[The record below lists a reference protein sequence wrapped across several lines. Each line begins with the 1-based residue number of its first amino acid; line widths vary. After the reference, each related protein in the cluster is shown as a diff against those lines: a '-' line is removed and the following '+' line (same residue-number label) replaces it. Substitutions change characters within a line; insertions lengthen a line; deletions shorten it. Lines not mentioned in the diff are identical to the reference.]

1 MAIKGKTKTKSK
13 RQQARAPR
21 REPVP
26 VPKPVYARRWV
37 QVTAAFLL
45 GIGVLLFAAWVR
57 GNLRN
62 DRARDQAAQ
71 ELATQ
76 RQVVQGWKGVVEGQ
90 IGTVGQIQTGTPQP
104 PIVASEV
111 TSALATLAKGQDK
124 GVKAA
129 TLQQTRTA
137 LKAAANQIETYALS
151 EAVAG
156 KGFEGGPAEFLLT
169 SQTELASALHG
180 YEDAARLAMLAL
192 AGDPDTRK
200 DIATAAQDVET
211 RAGEL
216 LQKGWIQYQNA
227 LGSVQ
232 LLSPLGPAVSSAGP
246 TG

>member
-26 VPKPVYARRWV
+26 VPKPVYQRRWV

-45 GIGVLLFAAWVR
+45 GVGVLLFAAWVR

-62 DRARDQAAQ
+62 DRARDEAAQ

-76 RQVVQGWKGVVEGQ
+76 RQVVQGWKGVVEDQ
-90 IGTVGQIQTGTPQP
+90 IGTVGQIQTGTLQP
-104 PIVASEV
+104 PIVASAV
-111 TSALATLAKGQDK
+111 TSALSTLAKGQDK
-124 GVKAA
+124 GVEAA
-129 TLQQTRTA
+129 TLRQTRTA
-137 LKAAANQIETYALS
+137 LRAAANQIETYALS

-156 KGFEGGPAEFLLT
+156 KGFEGGPAEYLLT
-169 SQTELASALHG
+169 SQTDLASAVHA

-192 AGDPDTRK
+192 AADTGLRK
-200 DIATAAQDVET
+200 DIAAAAQDVAD
-211 RAGEL
+211 RAAAL
-216 LQKGWIQYQNA
+216 LQTGWNQYQNA
-227 LGSVQ
+227 LGGVQ
-232 LLSPLGPAVSSAGP
+232 LLSPIGPAASSGGP